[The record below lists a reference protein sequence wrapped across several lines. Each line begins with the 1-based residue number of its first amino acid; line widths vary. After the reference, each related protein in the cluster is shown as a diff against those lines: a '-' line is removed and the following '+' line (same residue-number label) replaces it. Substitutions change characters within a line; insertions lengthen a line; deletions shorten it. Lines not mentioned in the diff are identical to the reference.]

1 MAPGICTE
9 DPGGWRGSQIWRRGL
24 GGNNPLHWFHSS
36 LRSDLE
42 VSSRVQEREGREAAK
57 KNSFFPLLGVGVGA
71 RRSLALAW
79 WKLRIFSTDLLPRA
93 REPEGSTC
101 QCPMPL
107 LLPPAAPWLGPIAD
121 IFSDTLTDSGGQWQR
136 LTRPKWE
143 AEDKENAADSTRA
156 ERNTAQWK
164 RECR

>member
-1 MAPGICTE
+1 
-9 DPGGWRGSQIWRRGL
+9 L
-24 GGNNPLHWFHSS
+24 FS
-36 LRSDLE
+36 LL
-42 VSSRVQEREGREAAK
+42 
-57 KNSFFPLLGVGVGA
+57 GVGA

-79 WKLRIFSTDLLPRA
+79 WKLRIFSTDLLARA

-136 LTRPKWE
+136 LTRPKWVV
-143 AEDKENAADSTRA
+143 EDKENAADSTRA

-164 RECR
+164 RECSITTRLGGKFELTSATSSLVIRPPDMILFTHLIKNPCPCPLTFTETRECLTLQM